1 MSSLKLSPWKVVAV
15 LAADGMGVGTSI
27 CLAQSEHT
35 VPSPSLQPQEVFRSQ
50 ASPHAVGQP
59 LCVEARRQW
68 LLGSLSHPQPEILSC
83 FQTDPGCC
91 WLMPWFLQIHPVM
104 VPS

>member
-1 MSSLKLSPWKVVAV
+1 M

-35 VPSPSLQPQEVFRSQ
+35 AHSPFVLTPSLQPQEVFRSQ

-91 WLMPWFLQIHPVM
+91 WLMPWFLQIHSVT